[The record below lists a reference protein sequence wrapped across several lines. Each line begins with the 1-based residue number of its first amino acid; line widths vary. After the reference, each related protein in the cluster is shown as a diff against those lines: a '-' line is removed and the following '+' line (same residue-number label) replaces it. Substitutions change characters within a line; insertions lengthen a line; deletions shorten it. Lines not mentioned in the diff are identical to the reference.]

1 MLLSWIELTDF
12 RCHRELRVEPEPGV
26 NVFIGANGSGKTSL
40 LEAAGFLATLTSF
53 RHSPDEALIRQGA
66 EHALVRG
73 AFTDGGGTEA
83 TIEVEIPPAGRKRV
97 LINGKA
103 VRGRASVAAVVAL
116 VAFLPDDLDILKEG
130 PALRRD
136 YLDDLAAQLWPAA
149 STEQSDYDKVLRQR
163 NALLRTEGPRA
174 DAATLDALDERLCQL
189 GSVVLARRLTTVA
202 LVAPQVGELY
212 SGLIETE
219 VAVAFDYEA
228 AGLDEVPG
236 DGHAAALEKL
246 LVPAVAKA
254 RRRDQERGLT
264 TVGPHRDEVVISLDG
279 RDARTRASQGEQR
292 SLALGLRL
300 ASHRVITERRGI
312 DPVLLLDD
320 VFSEL
325 DADRS
330 RRLVERLPQGQ
341 VFVTS
346 ARHEEVPL
354 VGARWLVSPQ
364 GVQRDG

>member
-12 RCHRELRVEPEPGV
+12 RCHHELRVEPDPGV

-53 RHSPDEALIRQGA
+53 RRSPDEALIKQGA
-66 EHALVRG
+66 DRALVRG
-73 AFTDGGGTEA
+73 AFTGDGGTEA

-97 LINGKA
+97 LVNGKA
-103 VRGRASVAAVVAL
+103 VRGRSSVAAVVAL
-116 VAFLPDDLDILKEG
+116 VAFLPDDLDVVKEG
-130 PALRRD
+130 PALRRE
-136 YLDDLAAQLWPAA
+136 YLDDLATQLWPAA
-149 STEQSDYDKVLRQR
+149 ATEQADYDKVLRQR
-163 NALLRTEGPRA
+163 NALLRTDGSRA

-189 GSVVLARRLTTVA
+189 GSVVLARRLATVA
-202 LVAPQVGELY
+202 LVAPKVAELY
-212 SGLIETE
+212 SGLVDVES
-219 VAVAFDYEA
+219 VVAFDYVA
-228 AGLDEVPG
+228 AGLDQLPG
-236 DGHAAALEKL
+236 DSAAASLEEM
-246 LVPAVAKA
+246 LVPAVAAA

-264 TVGPHRDEVVISLDG
+264 TVGPHRDEVVISLDR

-300 ASHRVITERRGI
+300 AAHRVITERRGV

-330 RRLVERLPQGQ
+330 RRLVERLPEGQ

-354 VGARWLVSPQ
+354 VGARWVVADG